1 MRHVI
6 QDKVQDLRRECF
18 VELKQGLTE
27 LIDSII
33 EPNEFIEKFLDLSE
47 KTRIKL
53 DVYSSM
59 VHTLIRSKKIRPMV
73 KLLLIENIFRMPRK
87 VRFQVISSIREMEGD
102 PECAYLKREL
112 MFMLENRSQAA
123 DPRPSETERPRMNFL
138 FS

>member
-1 MRHVI
+1 MHRHFNTI
-6 QDKVQDLRRECF
+6 L
-18 VELKQGLTE
+18 GLSAAHAPYIVFSR
-27 LIDSII
+27 LFWRIFRWKPIDG
-33 EPNEFIEKFLDLSE
+33 KFLNLSE

-112 MFMLENRSQAA
+112 MFMLESRSQSA
-123 DPRPSETERPRMNFL
+123 DPRP
-138 FS
+138 